1 LSSAIATSA
10 AFLLIGSLKSR
21 WTARKAWQ
29 SGLET
34 LVIGG
39 IAAIIA
45 FAAGHF
51 LALWLS

>member
-1 LSSAIATSA
+1 
-10 AFLLIGSLKSR
+10 
-21 WTARKAWQ
+21 
-29 SGLET
+29 LET

-51 LALWLS
+51 LAKFVS